1 MADTTV
7 LDRVQLLLRESR
19 AQGESLPRERT
30 KKVYVDPS
38 GRIRLGDDLP
48 QSEDP
53 GLSEIH
59 QGVFA

>member
-7 LDRVQLLLRESR
+7 LDRVQVLLRESR
-19 AQGESLPRERT
+19 EQGESLPRERT

-48 QSEDP
+48 QSEGP